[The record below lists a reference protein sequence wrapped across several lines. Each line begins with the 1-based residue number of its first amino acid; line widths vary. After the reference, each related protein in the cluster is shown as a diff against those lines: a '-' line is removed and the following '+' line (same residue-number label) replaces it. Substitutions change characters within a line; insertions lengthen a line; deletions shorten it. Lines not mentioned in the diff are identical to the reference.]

1 MSSPSS
7 NSNSDRHTYDCKISL
22 DEIVT
27 RYPQSAEMGRVLMN
41 MGFPADKNKII
52 QFVQKQQ
59 ESSKECRLDS
69 KEILPLLNEI

>member
-7 NSNSDRHTYDCKISL
+7 NSNSDRHAYDYEIPL

-27 RYPQSAEMGRVLMN
+27 KYPESAEMGRVLMN

-52 QFVQKQQ
+52 QFVQKATRFQ
-59 ESSKECRLDS
+59 
-69 KEILPLLNEI
+69 